1 MLEMS
6 AMPAGMKRTVLT
18 QEVVRVRKN
27 TRVGLPWETTVK
39 HLNDLSMRLKMSGY
53 DEAYRYQVIK
63 SGVEGFDKMLQEE
76 EKGGRPIHRPRTWDE
91 DLRQKNKYF
100 QKKHWFSKG
109 GFDVPLFVPHTP
121 RGELARRMKEKEAQ
135 NNQGR
140 KIRFKVV
147 EKGGVTLE
155 QKFRRSNPWA
165 GGKCGRPQCFPCRGE
180 KGGNCWREGVTYTLG
195 CEECGE
201 KVASYKGETGRNA
214 FTRGQEHL
222 KSLAD
227 KNEEKS
233 VLWLHSL
240 YHHQGREGVSY
251 SMRVTGSFREP
262 LDRQIMERVQISK
275 FTGPVLMNRRNKMGG
290 LRVERTRYRRW
301 GTD

>member
-1 MLEMS
+1 M
-6 AMPAGMKRTVLT
+6 
-18 QEVVRVRKN
+18 
-27 TRVGLPWETTVK
+27 
-39 HLNDLSMRLKMSGY
+39 
-53 DEAYRYQVIK
+53 
-63 SGVEGFDKMLQEE
+63 
-76 EKGGRPIHRPRTWDE
+76 
-91 DLRQKNKYF
+91 
-100 QKKHWFSKG
+100 
-109 GFDVPLFVPHTP
+109 
-121 RGELARRMKEKEAQ
+121 
-135 NNQGR
+135 
-140 KIRFKVV
+140 
-147 EKGGVTLE
+147 
-155 QKFRRSNPWA
+155 
-165 GGKCGRPQCFPCRGE
+165 
-180 KGGNCWREGVTYTLG
+180 TYTLG

-201 KVASYKGETGRNA
+201 KVASYKGETGQNA

-275 FTGPVLMNRRNKMGG
+275 FTGPVLMNRRNEMGG